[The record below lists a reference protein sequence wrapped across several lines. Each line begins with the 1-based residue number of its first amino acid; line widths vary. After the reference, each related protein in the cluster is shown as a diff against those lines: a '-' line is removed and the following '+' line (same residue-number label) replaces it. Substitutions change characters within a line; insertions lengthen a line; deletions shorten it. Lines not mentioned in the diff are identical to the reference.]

1 MSLVSELKK
10 IDKGKLFSNSAAFTT
25 YDTGFVALN
34 HLCGFRV
41 NIDGM
46 EKLVTG
52 IIGGRFITIVGY
64 SGVGKTTFA
73 DQLCWSIVNDWP
85 AGDEEAKRKFK
96 EWGMFIHCDI
106 EQTGVL
112 QRIYDI
118 CGVRPDSEDAQRI
131 LLKSE
136 DIYIEDVLKMIDL
149 VCQAKQNAGDDAKY
163 EIDGSVF
170 GESGKVKYYVPTV
183 FLLDSLPTFTSKE
196 VNDTTLEGQM
206 STNREVAQ
214 ISQFYSKCLQR
225 LHKYNITVVAINHI
239 KTKLKINQYEPD
251 KPQLMLIRDG
261 ESMPRGQAPIYLASY
276 LFRINASGAKASR
289 YTKEENGFDGYY
301 ATLQVTKTKTSFI
314 GGTLPIVFNKEIG
327 YDPIYSLYEYANSI
341 GMVDGRNP
349 NLFIK
354 GAESYKFS
362 KKNFRDKFLTDEAFR
377 VAVYAALKPSF
388 ESLIGTTSDS
398 SGNTMQVPIKD
409 LLTDDGNG
417 NLVPVGIV
425 EKSDSSG
432 LKLV

>member
-1 MSLVSELKK
+1 
-10 IDKGKLFSNSAAFTT
+10 
-25 YDTGFVALN
+25 
-34 HLCGFRV
+34 
-41 NIDGM
+41 
-46 EKLVTG
+46 
-52 IIGGRFITIVGY
+52 
-64 SGVGKTTFA
+64 
-73 DQLCWSIVNDWP
+73 
-85 AGDEEAKRKFK
+85 
-96 EWGMFIHCDI
+96 
-106 EQTGVL
+106 
-112 QRIYDI
+112 
-118 CGVRPDSEDAQRI
+118 
-131 LLKSE
+131 
-136 DIYIEDVLKMIDL
+136 
-149 VCQAKQNAGDDAKY
+149 
-163 EIDGSVF
+163 
-170 GESGKVKYYVPTV
+170 
-183 FLLDSLPTFTSKE
+183 
-196 VNDTTLEGQM
+196 
-206 STNREVAQ
+206 
-214 ISQFYSKCLQR
+214 
-225 LHKYNITVVAINHI
+225 
-239 KTKLKINQYEPD
+239 
-251 KPQLMLIRDG
+251 MLIRDG
-261 ESMPRGQAPIYLASY
+261 ESMPRGQAPTYLASY

-327 YDPIYSLYEYANSI
+327 YDPIYSLYEYANSV

-354 GAESYKFS
+354 GAESYRFS

-425 EKSDSSG
+425 EKEDSSG